1 MRPDPAVGAMKAV
14 AVVMV
19 VAIVALIVHLA
30 NRPDIQCP
38 PQDHPVQAQVQVHG
52 HDQAEW
58 ICGASLTVGVKA
70 KP

>member
-1 MRPDPAVGAMKAV
+1 MRSDPAVGAMKAV

-30 NRPDIQCP
+30 NRPDIECP
-38 PQDHPVQAQVQVHG
+38 PQDHPVWAQVLNHG
-52 HDQAEW
+52 NGQW